1 MNVQA
6 SAKTGRIPVAA
17 VTGLIVDAMMKAG
30 VPAAD
35 AAKIAELML
44 EADLTGADAHGVFR
58 LPQYVQ
64 RLKLGSTNARPN
76 IKVTRSAPATALV
89 DGDNGMGHL
98 VVART
103 AETAIELA
111 RECGVAWV
119 GCRMSGHAG
128 AAGVYAA
135 LPLKADMI
143 GIYAAVAN
151 ANHMPLAGG
160 AEPLLG
166 TNPLAIAIPA
176 GEEPPLVLDIATSI
190 VSYGT
195 IKNHKLQNRPLKGDW
210 MIDPKTG
217 EAVIDPQK
225 SIEALLLPMAG
236 YKGAGLALMLGLLA
250 GTLNGALFGRDCVDF
265 NAAPDQVT
273 NTGQFVLA
281 LDPSRFQPLDQFK
294 AEVDRHIRE
303 LAPVQGAA
311 RRERAAARR
320 SARAAPR
327 RPARQW
333 PRVAG
338 RIAGAT
344 RQTRGRVVDQAAGG
358 ALARGFCAA
367 RRRGAAMRMA
377 NQWHHITAAFFV
389 PIIQID
395 SNLWH
400 FAACEAAADK
410 RLNINDEL
418 DQTEIM
424 LARFDSGVG
433 GVFSLVQ
440 TQNVSSENSY
450 DRI

>member
-1 MNVQA
+1 MNVQVSGNA
-6 SAKTGRIPVAA
+6 GRIPIGA
-17 VTGLIVDAMMKAG
+17 VTSLIVDAMLKSG

-64 RLKLGSTNARPN
+64 RLKVGSTNARPN
-76 IKVTRSAPATALV
+76 IKVDRSAPATALV

-98 VVART
+98 VVARA

-143 GIYAAVAN
+143 GIYSAVAN

-195 IKNHKLQNRPLKGDW
+195 IKNHKLLNRPLQGDW

-217 EAVIDPQK
+217 AAVTDPHK
-225 SIEALLLPMAG
+225 SAEALLLPMAG
-236 YKGAGLALMLGLLA
+236 YKGAGLALMLGLLG

-265 NAAPDQVT
+265 NAEPEKVT

-281 LDPSRFQPLDQFK
+281 LDPSKFQPIEQFK
-294 AEVDRHIRE
+294 AEVDRHSRE
-303 LAPVQGAA
+303 LRNSEALPGNDAVRLPGEQRAKRRDDRLRNGLALPGELLVQLDRLAGELSIKPLAA
-311 RRERAAARR
+311 R
-320 SARAAPR
+320 
-327 RPARQW
+327 
-333 PRVAG
+333 
-338 RIAGAT
+338 
-344 RQTRGRVVDQAAGG
+344 
-358 ALARGFCAA
+358 
-367 RRRGAAMRMA
+367 
-377 NQWHHITAAFFV
+377 
-389 PIIQID
+389 
-395 SNLWH
+395 
-400 FAACEAAADK
+400 
-410 RLNINDEL
+410 
-418 DQTEIM
+418 
-424 LARFDSGVG
+424 
-433 GVFSLVQ
+433 
-440 TQNVSSENSY
+440 
-450 DRI
+450 